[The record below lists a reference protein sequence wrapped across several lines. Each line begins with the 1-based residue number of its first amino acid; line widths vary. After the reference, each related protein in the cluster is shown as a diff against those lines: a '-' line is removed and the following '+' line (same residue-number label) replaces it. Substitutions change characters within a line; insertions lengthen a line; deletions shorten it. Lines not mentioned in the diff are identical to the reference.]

1 MNDLFLVKHAY
12 GAPGLRYFGLGPKLR
27 PIKGIMKLR
36 NLFEDNT
43 SGAKNRSSKDI
54 RNMLSKSSV
63 VVSLWKDKAL
73 VGFGR
78 ATSDTIYRAV
88 LWDIVVDKNFQN
100 LGLGKIIVKAIL
112 ENDLISKTE
121 RVYIM
126 TTNCEK
132 FYSNIGFKLETSK
145 SLMKLKK
152 YLKKRKNS

>member
-1 MNDLFLVKHAY
+1 
-12 GAPGLRYFGLGPKLR
+12 
-27 PIKGIMKLR
+27 
-36 NLFEDNT
+36 
-43 SGAKNRSSKDI
+43 
-54 RNMLSKSSV
+54 MLSKSSV

-88 LWDIVVDKNFQN
+88 LWDIVVDKSFQN

-132 FYSNIGFKLETSK
+132 FAKGMILTFFIYLL
-145 SLMKLKK
+145 SLKM
-152 YLKKRKNS
+152 R